1 MKYVHHVCSMTVHHD
16 ILQLVALIAWA
27 RGKKKW
33 WERTSEEEMMGTM
46 MNGKGQYDIVEQN
59 IFDIQLDRYHHQAAR
74 SIQKLVPPYRIMIMM
89 YRIIWIQMQR
99 LFMKMV

>member
-1 MKYVHHVCSMTVHHD
+1 
-16 ILQLVALIAWA
+16 
-27 RGKKKW
+27 
-33 WERTSEEEMMGTM
+33 MGTM

-89 YRIIWIQMQR
+89 YRII
-99 LFMKMV
+99 